1 MGLFFKSD
9 GLKSYYLDGDYVS
22 QATHTTAFRASGST
36 QVSTTNSLF
45 GTDGTYSDSIFL
57 SSDGTKLYIL
67 YTDYAVS
74 TANQG
79 YLRQYTLSTAWLL
92 SSLNTTPVTTT
103 TLPLGTEYSI
113 YSGKSAKQRW
123 SGLEFAADGLSF
135 HFLRYENNNVSGA
148 TQQSVTFKVNYTLST
163 AWSLSSA
170 SLSSTTKI
178 DYASVTGY
186 GGMCLGY
193 HTMSGGEIILSM
205 GGNFIELSSITDTTA
220 DSISSLGSSGF
231 FFSTDET
238 LLLQNGANSCGLVHT
253 EIDTNYSANSLTSFS
268 SGLSSKFQSSA
279 CSFSLNQTH
288 YHDGSGF
295 LPAVG
300 DIVYSDSAGTVP
312 LAKWHYSYGGGT
324 YEIETPGLGQPNT
337 GEVIAINIC
346 I

>member
-1 MGLFFKSD
+1 MGIFFKSD
-9 GLKSYYLDGDYVS
+9 GLKSYYLDGDFVS
-22 QATHTTAFRASGST
+22 QATHTTAFRASGATTITS
-36 QVSTTNSLF
+36 TNSLF
-45 GTDGTYSDSIFL
+45 GNDGSLSDSIFL

-113 YSGKSAKQRW
+113 YSGKSALQRW
-123 SGLEFAADGLSF
+123 SGLEFASDGLSF
-135 HFLRYENNNVSGA
+135 HFVRYENNNVSGV

-163 AWSLSSA
+163 AWSLSTA

-186 GGMCLGY
+186 GGVCLGY

-220 DSISSLGSSGF
+220 DSISSLASTGF

-238 LLLQNGANSCGLVHT
+238 LLLQSGANTCGIVHT
-253 EIDTNYSANSLTSFS
+253 EIDTNYSAVSSLTAFPS
-268 SGLSSKFQSSA
+268 SLGSNSQTTA
-279 CSFSLNQTH
+279 CSSTINQTY
-288 YHDGSGF
+288 YHDGAGTFPTTS
-295 LPAVG
+295 
-300 DIVYSDSAGTVP
+300 DNVYSDSAGTTG
-312 LAKWHYSYGGGT
+312 LARDHYKVAGGT
-324 YEIETPGLGQPNT
+324 YHVQPGGTIVDST
-337 GEVIAINIC
+337 GIC
-346 I
+346 T

>member
-9 GLKSYYLDGDYVS
+9 GLKSYYLNGDFVS
-22 QATHTTAFRASGST
+22 QATHTTAFRASGAT
-36 QVSTTNSLF
+36 TITNTNSLF
-45 GTDGTYSDSIFL
+45 GNDGSYSDSIFL

-79 YLRQYTLSTAWLL
+79 YLRQYALSTAWLL
-92 SSLNTTPVTTT
+92 SSLNTTPTTTT

-113 YSGKSAKQRW
+113 YSGKSAKQKW
-123 SGLEFAADGLSF
+123 SGLEFAPDGLSF
-135 HFLRYENNNVSGA
+135 HFVRYENNNVSGA

-220 DSISSLGSSGF
+220 NSISSLASTGF

-238 LLLQNGANSCGLVHT
+238 LLLQNGANTCGIVHT
-253 EIDTNYSANSLTSFS
+253 EIDTNYSSSSLTSFS
-268 SGLSSKFQSSA
+268 SSESSKFQSTA
-279 CSFSLNQTH
+279 CGFSMNQTY
-288 YHDGSGF
+288 YHDGTGII
-295 LPAVG
+295 PKVG
-300 DIVYSDSAGTVP
+300 DIVYSDSEGTLP
-312 LAKWHYSYGGGT
+312 LSKWYYRNGGAT
-324 YEIETPGLGQPNT
+324 FEIEVPGFGQPNT
-337 GEVIAINIC
+337 GEVVAIDIC